1 MKSLDD
7 GFLPMFEMDEDLIQ
21 KVRASRNEWW
31 RLLKIMR
38 DEYNKV
44 LDDIQGQFSVDS
56 FDLFVERNFGV
67 KIQYDSNGNIT
78 GDYLIVDKNKHLL
91 LLMKYGK

>member
-7 GFLPMFEMDEDLIQ
+7 GFIPMFQEDEDLIQ
-21 KVRASRNEWW
+21 KARANRNEWW

-38 DEYNKV
+38 NEYNKV

-78 GDYLIVDKNKHLL
+78 GDYTVVDKNKHLL

>member
-7 GFLPMFEMDEDLIQ
+7 GFLPMFEKDEELIQ
-21 KVRASRNEWW
+21 KARSNRNEWW

-44 LDDIQGQFSVDS
+44 LDDIQGQFSIYD
-56 FDLFVERNFGV
+56 FDTFVEVNFGV
-67 KIQYDSNGNIT
+67 KIQYDNNGNIT
-78 GDYLIVDKNKHLL
+78 GDYTIVDKNKHLL
-91 LLMKYGK
+91 LLMKFGK

>member
-1 MKSLDD
+1 MD
-7 GFLPMFEMDEDLIQ
+7 FLPMFEMDEDLIQ